1 MLRLNVDNLLKK
13 NNKSRYWLYNQL
25 NIVSPISSTN
35 FLNMIDNRTKSIK
48 YENIEKLCNILDCT
62 PNDLFIKK

>member
-25 NIVSPISSTN
+25 NIVSPISYTN